1 MRLCIGVGAAIPDH
15 DQPIIQIDGL
25 ANGRQNDAAGVDTG
39 EHSLSMPLA
48 RSSVSKSVPTNGLTR
63 CLTTIGS
70 PSRAAADGWIAAPSL
85 PATSIPFAFTTLNTG
100 IRGLSSG
107 WPGRNATTTWITV
120 NTIQNTMN
128 TLHPDTRIH
137 HQNLAHRS
145 PACFHWLSSGENG
158 CSIR

>member
-25 ANGRQNDAAGVDTG
+25 ANGRQHDAAGVDPAST
-39 EHSLSMPLA
+39 SVSMPLA
-48 RSSVSKSVPTNGLTR
+48 RSSVSKSVPTNGLSR

-70 PSRAAADGWIAAPSL
+70 PSRAAAAGWIAAPSL

-100 IRGLSSG
+100 LRGTIR
-107 WPGRNATTTWITV
+107 
-120 NTIQNTMN
+120 NTMN

-137 HQNLAHRS
+137 HQIWRIARQ
-145 PACFHWLSSGENG
+145 PASTG
-158 CSIR
+158 